1 MAILIKVHGNLQS
14 TLRNSAP
21 NTAPSHPSGTAARRD
36 DVRERNPLEDR
47 DQY

>member
-21 NTAPSHPSGTAARRD
+21 NTAPSHPFGTAARRD
-36 DVRERNPLEDR
+36 GVHERKPLDGRE
-47 DQY
+47 